1 MAGFTFTSTSQMANF
16 GRSGYNKD
24 GDNEDNKRNFGRSG
38 YNKDDSDDDK
48 KCFGRSGYNKDGDEE
63 DSRLLANF
71 GRSDSVGSTAARADT
86 GPTIISSPSS
96 NDQPKH

>member
-1 MAGFTFTSTSQMANF
+1 MAGFAPIAAPQMANF

-48 KCFGRSGYNKDGDEE
+48 RCFGRSGYNKDGDEE
-63 DSRLLANF
+63 DSRL
-71 GRSDSVGSTAARADT
+71 SVGSTAARADT
-86 GPTIISSPSS
+86 RPTIISSPSS
-96 NDQPKH
+96 NNQPKH

>member
-1 MAGFTFTSTSQMANF
+1 MAGFTSTNSTTQMANF

-24 GDNEDNKRNFGRSG
+24 GDNEDDKRNFGRSG

-63 DSRLLANF
+63 DSRFLTPPNGDEQQLDRLDLLPLT
-71 GRSDSVGSTAARADT
+71 RI
-86 GPTIISSPSS
+86 P
-96 NDQPKH
+96 DQL